1 MFDFTGETLGIGVD
15 IENISRFQELDVG
28 KDGSFFK
35 KTFTGKELDY
45 CFSSRVPAQH
55 LAARFAGK
63 EAILKALSSLGR
75 ASLGYND
82 IEIEN
87 DNEGVPCVAVKKE
100 GFGDLQIRLS
110 LSHARDVAVA
120 FAIVMPPGKT
130 RYGQEDEQFC

>member
-1 MFDFTGETLGIGVD
+1 VFDFTGEAIGIGVD
-15 IENISRFQELDVG
+15 IENISRFQEFDVE
-28 KDGSFFK
+28 KDSSFFK
-35 KTFTGKELDY
+35 KTFTRKELDY
-45 CFSSRVPAQH
+45 CFSSRIPAQH

-75 ASLGYND
+75 ASLGYHD

-100 GFGDLQIRLS
+100 GFGDLHIRLS

-120 FAIVMPPGKT
+120 FAIVVPPKKT
-130 RYGQEDEQFC
+130 VYGQDDK

>member
-1 MFDFTGETLGIGVD
+1 MFDFTGENIGIGVD
-15 IENISRFQELDVG
+15 IENISRFQEFDFE
-28 KDGSFFK
+28 KDSSFLN
-35 KTFTGKELDY
+35 KTFTRKELDY
-45 CFSSRVPAQH
+45 CFSSRIPAQH

-87 DNEGVPCVAVKKE
+87 DDTGVPCVAVKKG
-100 GFGDLQIRLS
+100 GFGDLHIRLS

-120 FAIVMPPGKT
+120 FAAVMPQGKAHC
-130 RYGQEDEQFC
+130 RQGDE